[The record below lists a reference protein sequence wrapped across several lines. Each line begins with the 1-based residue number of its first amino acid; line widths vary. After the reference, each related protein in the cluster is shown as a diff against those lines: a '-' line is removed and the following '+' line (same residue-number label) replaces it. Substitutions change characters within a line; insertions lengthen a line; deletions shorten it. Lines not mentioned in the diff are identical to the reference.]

1 MRAGLAVAE
10 LHDLAQHAHQH
21 IGVLFPCADLVGHH
35 LHQPPLLGVQLDGV
49 GHPAIDDL
57 GIKGA
62 VHIVTGAQLIR
73 FADGFLRVVAG
84 DHDHWH
90 ILDGMVGVHGAQ
102 HLKAIH
108 DRHVD
113 IQQHQRDLP
122 CFCLQ
127 QLQTPF
133 AVLGFQNA
141 VVPAQNA
148 GQHHAVHHGI
158 VHQQD
163 DGLFLQNL
171 LLSRQPAVLCVHRYR
186 VLVVLGLIHQKVCPA
201 HHVLHGVGKGLH
213 RAADA
218 QRKPEVRVARH
229 HRLLHGGADLLQL
242 CPEVIRRDA
251 GQHQQ
256 KLIAA
261 VADQQICFPD
271 AGADSL
277 CNGFQRQISGVV
289 AVGIVADLE
298 IIDIHQGNARRADVI
313 AHHFLV
319 IAAVVGAGQGVT
331 VQPLPV
337 ALFFFHIPGGGL
349 GKLRFLLL
357 HLLHHPQQVMVG
369 AFQRFPLGTVL
380 LFQLFPQLHIG
391 GDIRDSAHDIAFAVP
406 FHPVGGV
413 GDPAVAVFAQKPE
426 DAVTILGVSRAVFR
440 IPVAQP
446 GRQIIRV

>member
-1 MRAGLAVAE
+1 
-10 LHDLAQHAHQH
+10 
-21 IGVLFPCADLVGHH
+21 
-35 LHQPPLLGVQLDGV
+35 
-49 GHPAIDDL
+49 
-57 GIKGA
+57 
-62 VHIVTGAQLIR
+62 
-73 FADGFLRVVAG
+73 
-84 DHDHWH
+84 
-90 ILDGMVGVHGAQ
+90 MVGIHGAQ

-141 VVPAQNA
+141 VVLAQNA

-163 DGLFLQNL
+163 DGLFLQDL

-229 HRLLHGGADLLQL
+229 HRLLHCGADLLQL

-271 AGADSL
+271 AAADSL

-298 IIDIHQGNARRADVI
+298 IVDIHQSNARRADVI

-331 VQPLPV
+331 VQSLPV
-337 ALFFFHIPGGGL
+337 VLFFFHIPGGGL

-380 LFQLFPQLHIG
+380 LFQLFPQFHIG
-391 GDIRDSAHDIAFAVP
+391 GNIRDGGHDVAITVP
-406 FHPVGGV
+406 YDSIGGA
-413 GDPAVAVFAQKPE
+413 GDPAVAVFAQQPE
-426 DAVTILGVSRAVFR
+426 DAVALLCVGPTVFR
-440 IPVAQP
+440 VPVAQP
-446 GRQIIRV
+446 GRQIIRVQ